1 MGPGVSD
8 ARIEVAGG
16 VVEVSFAGAAESP
29 SRAELLSWIEK
40 AARAVASYYGGF
52 PVSRVELTVRTGRP
66 GGIAGGR
73 TWGDRGGARILITVG
88 EDTSAEDFRENW
100 VLVHEMVHLAFPSM
114 TGREWIEEGLAT
126 YVEPLVR
133 ARAGLIAP
141 EEIWRWLL
149 WGVPRGLDG
158 LGGRGLDQASGWAA
172 SYWGGATFCFLA
184 DLQIRERTGNRKSLD
199 DALRGI
205 VRAGGNV
212 TVSWP
217 IERAFEAGDQATGVP
232 VLAELYATMGKSG
245 TRIDVPALWKKLGV
259 ASSGNRIVYDDSAP
273 LAAVRKGI
281 SHGDRAAAAARPW
294 GDGPR

>member
-1 MGPGVSD
+1 
-8 ARIEVAGG
+8 
-16 VVEVSFAGAAESP
+16 VVEVSFAGVAEAP
-29 SRAELLSWIEK
+29 SRADLLSWIEK
-40 AARAVASYYGGF
+40 ASRAVASYYGGF
-52 PVSRVELTVRTGRP
+52 PVSRVDLTVRVGRP

-88 EDTSAEDFRENW
+88 KETSSEDLRESW

-114 TGREWIEEGLAT
+114 TGHEWIEEGLAT

-158 LGGRGLDQASGWAA
+158 LGGRGLDEASGWAA

-184 DLQIRERTGNRKSLD
+184 DVRIRERTGNRKSLD

-217 IERAFEAGDQATGVP
+217 IERAFEAGDRATGVP
-232 VLAELYATMGKSG
+232 VLPELSATMGKGG
-245 TRIDVPALWKKLGV
+245 TRID
-259 ASSGNRIVYDDSAP
+259 
-273 LAAVRKGI
+273 LANL
-281 SHGDRAAAAARPW
+281 
-294 GDGPR
+294 